1 MRVLVADDH
10 AVVRLALRYILAE
23 LDAAIEIQ
31 EAADARDA
39 LAALS
44 AGPVDLVISD
54 LFMPHAGPDY
64 LRRLVKAAAP
74 APVVAFTVSE
84 NTQHAQ
90 AALTAGARGFVPKTT
105 GASLIVNILRLILAG
120 GVYLPPAMS
129 LAASTDREPAH
140 DRTSNDRTSGA
151 RTSGDRSSGAR
162 RALGLPGDGPLSEVD
177 LAPNEWAPAEW
188 AQPDGSR
195 SSAGRLPQLTPRQL
209 EVLELLAQG
218 LSNADIGARLG
229 LNLSTVKSHVTGVL
243 RALNVSSRTQAVLA
257 FKQADWPP
265 SH

>member
-120 GVYLPPAMS
+120 GVYLPPAMT
-129 LAASTDREPAH
+129 LAASADREPAH
-140 DRTSNDRTSGA
+140 DRS
-151 RTSGDRSSGAR
+151 SGDRSSGAR

-257 FKQADWPP
+257 FKQADWPS

>member
-1 MRVLVADDH
+1 MRALVADDH

-140 DRTSNDRTSGA
+140 DRTSNDRTSND
-151 RTSGDRSSGAR
+151 RTSGAR

-188 AQPDGSR
+188 AEPDGSR
-195 SSAGRLPQLTPRQL
+195 SPAGRLPQLTPRQL

-257 FKQADWPP
+257 FKQADWPS